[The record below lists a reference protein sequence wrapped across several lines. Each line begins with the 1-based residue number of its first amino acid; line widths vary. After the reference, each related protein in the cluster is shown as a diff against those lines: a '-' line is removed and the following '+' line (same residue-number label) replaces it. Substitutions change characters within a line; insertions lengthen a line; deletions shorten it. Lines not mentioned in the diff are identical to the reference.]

1 MKRQRKKYT
10 KPFRPWDKTRI
21 EDERK
26 IMDSYGLKR
35 KKEMWKLESILRNYR
50 QMARNLAASVDKEQE
65 KILLDK
71 LYREGLLQKNAG
83 LDDVLALNIEKL
95 LERRLQTMVFRK
107 NLATT
112 PKQARQLIVHG
123 HIAVE
128 GRRVVWPNTII
139 NRALEDKISFY
150 NKSKIKGVK
159 IGETK

>member
-128 GRRVVWPNTII
+128 GRRAVWPNTII